1 PVPCTKARHGAPLG
15 APLRPLCPT
24 QALPRR
30 LLPQDRLHAREI
42 AARGLQLR
50 GRIELRRRLLEPHP
64 EQRLVEL
71 ALANPQG
78 LDAQFPQ
85 LSRLHD
91 HGYTRSC
98 AKRVANLVSIGSFA
112 AANCIARRAS
122 VSGTPSI
129 SNRIRPGLIT
139 ATHCSGA
146 PLPLPMR
153 VSCGFLVIG
162 FSGETPVPIF
172 PPRLIKPV
180 IAIPAPPTSRS
191 VNPP

>member
-1 PVPCTKARHGAPLG
+1 
-15 APLRPLCPT
+15 
-24 QALPRR
+24 
-30 LLPQDRLHAREI
+30 
-42 AARGLQLR
+42 
-50 GRIELRRRLLEPHP
+50 

-71 ALANPQG
+71 ALANPQV

-139 ATHCSGA
+139 ATHCSAA
-146 PLPLPMR
+146 PWPLPMR

-162 FSGETPVPIF
+162 LSGNTRIQIL
-172 PPRLIKPV
+172 PPRLTNRVMAMRAASIW
-180 IAIPAPPTSRS
+180 RS
-191 VNPP
+191 VSQHGSIAFRP